1 MAGNK
6 SLNAA
11 AAAKQDE
18 FYTQLSDIEKELRH
32 YRKHF
37 AGKTVLCNCDDPF
50 ESDFFKYFVL
60 NFNRLGLAKL
70 IATCYAGSPIIYT
83 QMNLFGEK
91 EEVIQAER
99 EKKPYK
105 VEVTQVYDTTGDGGV
120 DMLDV
125 AELFRTGK
133 NSLELLEGDG
143 DFRSP
148 ECLALLDEADI
159 VVTNPPFS
167 LFREYVAVLIEH
179 QKKFLVIGSQ
189 NAITYKDVF
198 QLFKD
203 DMIWMGYH
211 CGDMAF
217 RVPGYFEPRE
227 TRYWQDE
234 DGQKWRSLG
243 NVTWFTN
250 LDIKKRHEEL
260 ILVKHYAPEKY
271 PTYDNCN
278 AIEIAKINDIPC
290 DYAGMMGVPITF
302 LHKYSPDQFE
312 ILGLDYDKSIP
323 GNYGLNEQFVHDY
336 YQQGNT
342 GSISTGHPSLGY
354 YTQERKVVRT
364 YRRVLI
370 RNRHPEEVK

>member
-18 FYTQLSDIEKELRH
+18 FYTQITDIEKELRH

-37 AGKTVLCNCDDPF
+37 AGKTILCNCDDPF
-50 ESDFFKYFVL
+50 ESNFFKYFVL

-83 QMNLFGEK
+83 QVNLFGEP
-91 EEVIQAER
+91 EEVVQAER

-105 VEVTQVYDTTGDGGV
+105 VEVTQVYDTSGDGGV

-133 NSLELLEGDG
+133 NALELLEGDG

-167 LFREYVAVLIEH
+167 LFREYVATLVERR
-179 QKKFLVIGSQ
+179 KKFIIIGSL
-189 NAITYKDVF
+189 NAVKYREIF
-198 QLFKD
+198 PLI
-203 DMIWMGYH
+203 MHNEMWLGYGN
-211 CGDMAF
+211 GDMAF
-217 RVPGYFEPRE
+217 RVPDYFEPRE

-234 DGQKWRSLG
+234 TGQKWRSLG
-243 NVTWFTN
+243 NIAWFTN
-250 LDIKKRHEEL
+250 LDIKKRHEDI
-260 ILVKHYAPEKY
+260 ILVKRYEAENY
-271 PTYDNCN
+271 PQYVNYSGIDVSKISEIPYD
-278 AIEIAKINDIPC
+278 
-290 DYAGMMGVPITF
+290 YTGVMGVPITF
-302 LHKYSPDQFE
+302 MQHHNPEQFE
-312 ILGLDYDKSIP
+312 IIGLG
-323 GNYGLNEQFVHDY
+323 
-336 YQQGNT
+336 T
-342 GSISTGHPSLGY
+342 GEIAKSLGVTKNY
-354 YTQERKVVRT
+354 RGRTDISYQRKDGT
-364 YRRVLI
+364 FTCPYERVLI
-370 RNRHPEEVK
+370 RNLHPEEAK